1 VPACTVVRRGDEYAG
16 RQGLAYG
23 AGISAKS
30 TEARAICLHRLTM
43 PPGARATA
51 HLHEGHESAI
61 YVISG
66 QAEFWWGP
74 SLENHEVVGPG
85 EFVHIPAGMPHLPA
99 NLGDEPVEA
108 VLARTD
114 SNEQES
120 VVALP
125 ELDALEH
132 LPPA

>member
-1 VPACTVVRRGDEYAG
+1 
-16 RQGLAYG
+16 
-23 AGISAKS
+23 
-30 TEARAICLHRLTM
+30 M

-74 SLENHEVVGPG
+74 RLEHHEVVGPG

-114 SNEQES
+114 PNEQES

-132 LPPA
+132 LPPAQRVTSAR